1 MRFAP
6 PSERPRSVTIAV
18 WCMAVALAL
27 GVAILI
33 GWDVPKI
40 TVATA
45 VIIAGLIWAVAWRQ
59 NWARWTLAAVTI
71 SSVVFTWGIIR
82 FQLSYGTWLPIA
94 TAAQLILEAVGL
106 FLLFRP
112 EAGRWYRRTAGVVD

>member
-1 MRFAP
+1 M
-6 PSERPRSVTIAV
+6 T
-18 WCMAVALAL
+18 VALVL

-45 VIIAGLIWAVAWRQ
+45 VIIGGLIWAVAWRH
-59 NWARWTLAAVTI
+59 NWARWTLAVLTI
-71 SSVVFTWGIIR
+71 SSVLFTWDIIR
-82 FQLSYGTWLPIA
+82 FQLGYGTLLPIA
-94 TAAQLILEAVGL
+94 TAAQYVLEGVGL

-112 EAGRWYRRTAGVVD
+112 EAGRWYRGSEDSIC

>member
-1 MRFAP
+1 MRIAP
-6 PSERPRSVTIAV
+6 PSDRPRSVKIAV
-18 WCMAVALAL
+18 RCMAVALAL

-40 TVATA
+40 TAATV
-45 VIIAGLIWAVAWRQ
+45 VIIGGLIWAVAWRQ

-71 SSVVFTWGIIR
+71 SSLVFTWGIIR
-82 FQLSYGTWLPIA
+82 FQLSYGTLLPIA
-94 TAAQLILEAVGL
+94 TAAQLILEALGL

-112 EAGRWYRRTAGVVD
+112 EAGRWYRRTPGGVD